1 MKHIVLGTAGHVD
14 HGKTALI
21 KALTGVDTDRL
32 KEEKERGITIELGF
46 ASLTLPGGQTLGV
59 VDVPGH
65 ERFIKN
71 MVSGAAGIDLVVL
84 VIAADEG
91 VMPQTKEHLH
101 ICSLLGLKK
110 GLVALTKADLVD
122 EDWRELVTED
132 IRTFLKGTFLEA
144 SPIVPV
150 SALTGAGLQDL
161 LHAVHQVASEIEE
174 KGDAGLFR
182 LPIDRVFS
190 MKGFGTVVT
199 GTLVSGNIRIGEDV
213 TVLPLRI
220 SSRIRGMQVHNQSV
234 SLAESG
240 QRTAIN
246 LQGIEKA
253 TIARGDVLT
262 RPGTLETT
270 RRLDV
275 YFDYLP
281 TNEKK
286 LKHRALVRF
295 HAGASEVMA
304 RINFLDRDDIAP
316 GDKAFAQLFLAVPAV
331 VMAGD
336 CFVIRSY
343 SPVTTIGGGAVVD
356 PLSRKHKRYSK
367 QIIHELEQLQHG
379 DDLGR
384 IATMIER
391 CSFSGIDL
399 NELVIRTGF
408 PQGHVK
414 KRLEILFSNK
424 QAILLDREETRVISF
439 KVYQSLQ
446 ERFLSDIRIFHE
458 KFPLQEGMSREE
470 LRTKVGTFVSPRLFN
485 AVMRNL
491 EKNGRIVIDLE
502 NLRLPDH
509 RVHLQGEM
517 EDLRQAL
524 ADLYRNAG
532 LAPPS
537 LKEVTEKFAAQK
549 TRVGSVLNVMLKEG
563 SLVKINEDLYFD
575 QAALAKLREDYK
587 ILLMKE
593 GKANPVSFKA
603 LTGLSRKFIIPLLEY
618 FDMTKLTVRS
628 GEHRILREKGN

>member
-21 KALTGVDTDRL
+21 KALTGIDTDRL

-46 ASLTLPGGQTLGV
+46 ASLALPDGRTLGI

-71 MVSGAAGIDLVVL
+71 MVSGAAGIDFVVM

-91 VMPQTKEHLH
+91 VMPQTREHLQ

-110 GLVALTKADLVD
+110 GLVALTKVDLVD
-122 EDWRELVTED
+122 EDWRDLVTED

-150 SALTGAGLQDL
+150 SALTGTGLPDL
-161 LHAVHQVASEIEE
+161 LRALHQITSETVE

-199 GTLVSGNIRIGEDV
+199 GTLISGHIRTGEDV
-213 TVLPLRI
+213 TVLPRRI
-220 SSRIRGMQVHNQSV
+220 SSRVRGIQVHNQNV
-234 SLAESG
+234 SLAEAG

-246 LQGIEKA
+246 LQGVEKA
-253 TIARGDVLT
+253 SIARGDVLT
-262 RPGTLETT
+262 RTGTMEATQ
-270 RRLDV
+270 RLDV

-286 LKHRALVRF
+286 LKHRAIIRF
-295 HAGASEVMA
+295 HAGTSEVMA
-304 RINFLDRDDIAP
+304 RINFLDRDDIKP
-316 GDKAFAQLFLAVPAV
+316 GNKAFAQLFLAAPAV

-343 SPVTTIGGGAVVD
+343 SPVTTIGGGVVLD
-356 PLSRKHKRYSK
+356 PLPQKHKRYSPPV
-367 QIIHELEQLQHG
+367 IHELEHLEHN

-384 IATMIER
+384 IVTMIER
-391 CSFSGIDL
+391 SSFSGIDL
-399 NELVIRTGF
+399 HDLVIRTGF
-408 PQGHVK
+408 PPGHVTK
-414 KRLEILFSNK
+414 KLEILFSRK
-424 QAILLDREETRVISF
+424 QVILLDREGTRVVFFKAYQQAQEKLIS
-439 KVYQSLQ
+439 
-446 ERFLSDIRIFHE
+446 EICAFHQ
-458 KFPLQEGMSREE
+458 KFPLQDGMSKEE
-470 LRTKVGTFVSPRLFN
+470 LRTKVGSTINPRLFN
-485 AVMRNL
+485 AVMRDL
-491 EKNGRIVIDLE
+491 ERNGRILVNRE
-502 NLRLPDH
+502 NLRIPEH
-509 RVHLQGEM
+509 RVELHGEM
-517 EDLRQAL
+517 EDLRQAV
-524 ADLYRNAG
+524 ADLYRSAG
-532 LAPPS
+532 LAPPT
-537 LKEVTEKFAAQK
+537 LREVTEKFAIQK
-549 TRVGSVLNVMLKEG
+549 SRVGSILNVMLKDG
-563 SLVKINEDLYFD
+563 SLIKVNEDLYFD
-575 QAALAKLREDYK
+575 QTALSKLREDYRS
-587 ILLMKE
+587 LLLKE
-593 GKANPVSFKA
+593 GKANPVTFKA

>member
-32 KEEKERGITIELGF
+32 KEEKERGISIELGF
-46 ASLTLPGGQTLGV
+46 AFLTLPGGQTVGV

-71 MVSGAAGIDLVVL
+71 MVSGAAGIELVIM

-122 EDWRELVTED
+122 EEWQALVTDD
-132 IRTFLKGTFLEA
+132 IRAFLKGTFLEA

-150 SALTGAGLQDL
+150 SALTGAGLPDL
-161 LHAVHQVASEIEE
+161 LIALDQAASGIEE
-174 KGDAGLFR
+174 KSDAGMFR
-182 LPIDRVFS
+182 LPVDRVFS
-190 MKGFGTVVT
+190 IKGFGTVVT
-199 GTLVSGNIRIGEDV
+199 GTLVSGHIQTGEDV
-213 TVLPLRI
+213 AVLPHRI
-220 SSRIRGMQVHNQSV
+220 ISRIRGMQVHNQSV

-240 QRTAIN
+240 QRTAVN
-246 LQGIEKA
+246 LQGIGTNA
-253 TIARGDVLT
+253 IARGDVLT

-286 LKHRALVRF
+286 LKHRSLVRF
-295 HAGASEVMA
+295 HAGASEAMA

-343 SPVTTIGGGAVVD
+343 SPITTIGGGVVLD
-356 PLSRKHKRYSK
+356 PLSPKHKRYSER
-367 QIIHELEQLQHG
+367 IIRELECLQHG
-379 DDLGR
+379 DDLER
-384 IATMIER
+384 VATIIDR
-391 CSFSGIDL
+391 SSFSGIDL
-399 NELVIRTGF
+399 RGMVIRTGL
-408 PQGHVK
+408 PQNQVK
-414 KRLEILFSNK
+414 KRLETLFSVK
-424 QAILLDREETRVISF
+424 RAILLDREETGVISSRI
-439 KVYQSLQ
+439 YLDMQ
-446 ERFLSDIRIFHE
+446 EKLMSDIRTFHE

-470 LRTKVGTFVSPRLFN
+470 LRTKVGSFVSPRLFN
-485 AVMRNL
+485 AVMQDL
-491 EKNGRIVIDLE
+491 ERDGRIVIDRE
-502 NLRLPDH
+502 SLRLPDH
-509 RVHLQGEM
+509 RVNLQGEL
-517 EDLRQAL
+517 EDLRQSISEM
-524 ADLYRNAG
+524 YRNAG
-532 LAPPS
+532 LTPPS
-537 LKEVTEKFAAQK
+537 LKEVLEKFTAQK
-549 TRVGSVLNVMLKEG
+549 SRVGSVLNVMFKDG
-563 SLVKINEDLYFD
+563 SLIKVNEDLYFD
-575 QAALAKLREDYK
+575 QTTLARLREDYK
-587 ILLMKE
+587 DLLMKD
-593 GKANPVSFKA
+593 GKATPVSFKA
-603 LTGLSRKFIIPLLEY
+603 LTGLSRKYIIPLLEY